1 MKKKTIKLK
10 SQFLTD
16 AIPSNTIFCK
26 NQTGIGATYFE
37 LNVANRNSL
46 IIAPNVPVIIG
57 KTKGRHDI
65 LGVYEGVTKS
75 QIESYLRS
83 GTEHKKIIT
92 TPESL
97 RKVIAVFQ
105 TMEIDYLNTY
115 FMLIDECDKLTK
127 DIDYRASITL
137 SLDYFFGFKNKAF
150 VSATALIPS
159 DPRFRENGFSIHNI
173 IPTYKIDRDINVI
186 TTNHSLSSLNK
197 ILQQSKA
204 DKVFIFLNSVVGSA
218 SIIKSLKIDALS
230 SIFTSSDGVKSFK
243 LDIKDVNPNH
253 ISDEL
258 DNEKFSKYNF
268 LTSRY
273 FSAVDIDIEESVDIV
288 IISDI
293 ESFPHSLIDPNAD
306 IIQIVG
312 RLRKKQYVGS
322 INFIAKISRD
332 IEYVS
337 EKSIKDIFDFGR
349 KLRDFLEI
357 AFISTQNEELKT
369 YIKQLVNINSDRAF
383 FNNDFTPNYF
393 MMDNYRLENKALS
406 FYRKEDKLIR
416 AIRNLTIRGTDI
428 RYFNVNHINESYDSS
443 NPTIKLISARKQF
456 KDKFED
462 LIASMESIQ
471 KSKREKSE
479 NIFLIDKSEELES
492 YIVREYFEMYEVFLN
507 EGSAKVRE
515 IGASQKAI
523 KDYYYLNHDNEHL
536 KNTPLLQELYS
547 KFRIGKKYEQG
558 EFLDSFMAIYSNYDL
573 KARKEVYIIEKFYK
587 IKRSRERHNGRQK
600 RMILLED
607 TKFEVSKE
615 AKN

>member
-10 SQFLTD
+10 SQFLST

-46 IIAPNVPVIIG
+46 IIVPNVPVIIG
-57 KTKGRHDI
+57 KTKGRNDI
-65 LGVYEGVTKS
+65 LGVYEGVKKP
-75 QIESYLRS
+75 QIESYLGS
-83 GTEHKKIIT
+83 GTKYKKIIT

-105 TMEIDYLNTY
+105 TMGIDYRNTY

-137 SLDYFFGFKNKAF
+137 SLDYFFEFKNKAF

-173 IPTYKIDRDINVI
+173 IPTCKIDRNINVI
-186 TTNHSLSSLNK
+186 TTNDSLSSLNK
-197 ILQQSKA
+197 ILKQSKA

-218 SIIKSLKIDALS
+218 SIIKSLKIEESS
-230 SIFTSSDGVKSFK
+230 SIFTSTDGVKSFR
-243 LDIKDVNPNH
+243 LDVKDVKPKH

-273 FSAVDIDIEESVDIV
+273 FSAVDIDIEENIDIV

-293 ESFPHSLIDPNAD
+293 DNFPHSLIDPSTD
-306 IIQIVG
+306 ILQIVG
-312 RLRKKQYVGS
+312 RLRKKKYVGS
-322 INFIAKISRD
+322 INFIAKISPD
-332 IEYVS
+332 LQYVS
-337 EKSIKDIFDFGR
+337 EKSIKGIFDFGR

-357 AFISTQNEELKT
+357 AFNSTQNEELKR

-383 FNNDFTPNYF
+383 FNEDFTSNYF

-406 FYRKEDKLIR
+406 LYRKDDKLVQ
-416 AIRNLTIRGTDI
+416 AIRNLSVRGSDI
-428 RYFNVNHINESYDSS
+428 IYFNVNHIKEVYNPSES
-443 NPTIKLISARKQF
+443 TVKLISARKQF

-471 KSKREKSE
+471 KSKEEKSK
-479 NIFLIDKSEELES
+479 NSLQIDNSADLES
-492 YIVREYFEMYEVFLN
+492 YIVRNHFEMYEIFLN
-507 EGSAKVRE
+507 DGKTKVRE

-558 EFLDSFMAIYSNYDL
+558 ELLDSFMTIYSNYDS
-573 KARKEVYIIEKFYK
+573 KAKKEVHIIKKFYK
-587 IKRSRERHNGRQK
+587 IKRSRERHDGRQK
-600 RMILLED
+600 RMILLEN

-615 AKN
+615 TKN

>member
-1 MKKKTIKLK
+1 MKNIKLK
-10 SQFLTD
+10 SKFLTT

-46 IIAPNVPVIIG
+46 IIVPNVPVIIG
-57 KTKGRHDI
+57 KTKGRNDI

-83 GTEHKKIIT
+83 RTEHKKIIT

-97 RKVIAVFQ
+97 SRVIAVFQ

-127 DIDYRASITL
+127 DIDYRTSITL
-137 SLDYFFGFKNKAF
+137 SLDYFFEFQNKAF

-159 DPRFRENGFSIHNI
+159 DPRFRKNGFSVHNI
-173 IPTYKIDRDINVI
+173 IPTYRIDRDINVI

-197 ILQQSKA
+197 ILRQSKA
-204 DKVFIFLNSVVGSA
+204 DKIFIFLNSVVGPA
-218 SIIKSLKIDALS
+218 SIIKSLNIEKLS
-230 SIFTSSDGVKSFK
+230 SIFTSSDGVKSFR
-243 LDIKDVNPNH
+243 LDVKDVKPEH

-273 FSAVDIDIEESVDIV
+273 FSAVDIDTEENVDIV

-293 ESFPHSLIDPNAD
+293 NNFPHSLIDPSTD
-306 IIQIVG
+306 ILQIVG
-312 RLRKKQYVGS
+312 RLRKKEYVGS
-322 INFIAKISRD
+322 INLIAKISSD
-332 IEYVS
+332 IQYVS
-337 EKSIKDIFDFGR
+337 EKSIKDIFAFGR

-357 AFISTQNEELKT
+357 AFTSTQNEELKM
-369 YIKQLVNINSDRAF
+369 YIKQLANINSDRAF
-383 FNNDFTPNYF
+383 FNVDFTSNYF

-406 FYRKEDKLIR
+406 LYRKDEKLVQ
-416 AIRNLTIRGTDI
+416 AIRNLSVRGTDI
-428 RYFNVNHINESYDSS
+428 RYFNVNHIKEVY
-443 NPTIKLISARKQF
+443 NPSEPTVKLISARKQF

-462 LIASMESIQ
+462 LITTMESIQ
-471 KSKREKSE
+471 KSKKEKSE
-479 NIFLIDKSEELES
+479 NKFLIDQSEDLER
-492 YIVREYFEMYEVFLN
+492 YIVSEYFEMYEVFLN

-558 EFLDSFMAIYSNYDL
+558 EFLKSFMTVYSRYVPNA
-573 KARKEVYIIEKFYK
+573 KREIQNIEKFYK
-587 IKRSRERHNGRQK
+587 IKQSRERRNGPQK
-600 RMILLED
+600 RMILLEE
-607 TKFEVSKE
+607 TKFEVSKG